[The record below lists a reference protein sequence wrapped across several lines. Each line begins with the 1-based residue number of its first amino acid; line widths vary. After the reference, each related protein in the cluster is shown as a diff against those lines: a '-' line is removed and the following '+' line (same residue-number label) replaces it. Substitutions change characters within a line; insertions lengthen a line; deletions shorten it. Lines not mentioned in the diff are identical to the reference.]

1 MVAVHPIGDGVLFA
15 PWRYFNA
22 GHRTLSRQAGELL
35 KVCGITPGSPD
46 IPAGYGIGCLDCDVR
61 GMTAVVT
68 RQQNQIRFSETLH
81 VALRLAN
88 SPCHVGKADQLLPRQ
103 LQDHLIAHIVGDQTG
118 VALCSIY
125 GVCSPEIGKVD
136 IHLVSTLN
144 KLPPHFSLLPVGFSQ
159 LLTLF
164 SLLPVGFSQLLAH
177 FSLLPALFRQ
187 LLALFSLSPALLS
200 LSPALLS
207 QLPVQ
212 LLQGV
217 NNLTVREFFI
227 RTIRAPVFEI
237 RVVRFWRDHADTF

>member
-1 MVAVHPIGDGVLFA
+1 MHPIGDGVLFA

-35 KVCGITPGSPD
+35 KVFGIPPGSPD

-61 GMTAVVT
+61 GMTTIVT

-103 LQDHLIAHIVGDQTG
+103 LQDHLIAHIIGDQTG
-118 VALCSIY
+118 VALCRIY
-125 GVCSPEIGKVD
+125 GVGSPEIGKVD

-144 KLPPHFSLLPVGFSQ
+144 KLPPHFSLSPVGFSQ
-159 LLTLF
+159 LPIGL
-164 SLLPVGFSQLLAH
+164 SLLLTY
-177 FSLLPALFRQ
+177 FSLLPALFSQ

-200 LSPALLS
+200 QLPALLS

-212 LLQGV
+212 LLQGI
-217 NNLTVREFFI
+217 NNLTIREFFI

-237 RVVRFWRDHADTF
+237 RFVRFWRDHVDTF